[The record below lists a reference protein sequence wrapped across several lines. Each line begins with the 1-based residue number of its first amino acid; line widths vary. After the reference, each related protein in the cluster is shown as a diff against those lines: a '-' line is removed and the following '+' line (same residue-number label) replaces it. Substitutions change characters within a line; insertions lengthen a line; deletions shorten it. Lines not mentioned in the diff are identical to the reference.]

1 MPVGPVALGHGVAM
15 YLIWLEF
22 MLCTAVIGAAGYQL
36 SRYGD
41 VIAERTGLGRT
52 LIGVVMVATVTSL
65 PELVTGISS
74 VTVAGVPNIAV
85 GDALGSCIFNLLI
98 LLFLE
103 LGYPRASIYTL
114 AAQSHILSA
123 GFGVILIGI
132 VALSVLVGEQLPAI
146 GHVGLYTPVIFIGYL
161 LAMRIVLQYELREAR
176 ARPEEKLRYP
186 GISLRHALFGY
197 GLAAVVVVG
206 AGAALPFI
214 GASMA
219 TVMGWN
225 NSFVGTLLV
234 AFSTSLPELAVA
246 VSALKLGALDLAI
259 GNLLGS
265 NLFDMAIIAV
275 DDLAYQGGPLFSVTS
290 KAHAGTAIS
299 AMIMSGAV
307 IASLFYRPA
316 ERTFRAF
323 GWTGL
328 FLLLIYVINSY
339 VLYLIGQ

>member
-1 MPVGPVALGHGVAM
+1 M

-22 MLCTAVIGAAGYQL
+22 TLCTVVIGVAGYQL

-52 LIGVVMVATVTSL
+52 LIGVLMVATVTSL
-65 PELVTGISS
+65 PELVTGISAVS
-74 VTVAGVPNIAV
+74 IAQVPNIAL

-103 LGYPRASIYTL
+103 LGHPRASIYTL

-176 ARPEEKLRYP
+176 ARPEEALRYP
-186 GISLRHALFGY
+186 EISLRHALIGY
-197 GLAAVVVVG
+197 GIAAAVVVL
-206 AGAALPFI
+206 AGVALPFI
-214 GASMA
+214 GASLA
-219 TVMGWN
+219 EAMGWN

-234 AFSTSLPELAVA
+234 AFSTSLPELTVA

-265 NLFDMAIIAV
+265 NLFDMAIVAV
-275 DDLAYQGGPLFSVTS
+275 DDLAYRQGPLLAATS

-299 AMIMSGAV
+299 AMVMSGAV
-307 IASLFYRPA
+307 IAALFYRPT

-339 VLYLIGQ
+339 ILFLIGQ

>member
-1 MPVGPVALGHGVAM
+1 M
-15 YLIWLEF
+15 YLIWLQF
-22 MLCTAVIGAAGYQL
+22 LVCTSVIGVAGYQL

-52 LIGVVMVATVTSL
+52 LVGVIMVATVTSL
-65 PELVTGISS
+65 PELVTGVSS
-74 VTVAGVPNIAV
+74 VVIAKVPNIAL

-103 LGYPRASIYTL
+103 LGHPRASIYTL

-123 GFGVILIGI
+123 GFGVILIGV
-132 VALSVLVGEQLPAI
+132 VALSVLVGEELPTI
-146 GHVGLYTPVIFIGYL
+146 GHVGLYTPVIFIGYI

-176 ARPEEKLRYP
+176 ARPEEKTSRYP
-186 GISLRHALFGY
+186 GISLRRALTGY
-197 GLAAVVVVG
+197 GIAAAVVVS
-206 AGAALPFI
+206 AGVALPFI
-214 GASMA
+214 GVALA
-219 TVMGWN
+219 RVMGWN
-225 NSFVGTLLV
+225 NSFVGTLFV

-246 VSALKLGALDLAI
+246 GSALKLGALDLAI

-265 NLFDMAIIAV
+265 NLFDVAIIAV
-275 DDLAYQGGPLFSVTS
+275 DDLFYTDGPLFAATS
-290 KAHAGTAIS
+290 PAHAGTAIS
-299 AMIMSGAV
+299 AVIMSGAV
-307 IASLFYRPA
+307 IAALFYRPA

-339 VLYLIGQ
+339 VLFLIGQ